1 MWDFPHRFIFQKD
14 LSLSIEGSAQCVSF
28 TVRRNR
34 QSRYLQ
40 TLIQNL
46 VVQGILWVQ
55 LLIFSSHLKKPL
67 KCCALRNL
75 LDYPWLYSWFTV
87 QTKIECDDEY
97 HRNCFNMFYKYFKD
111 TEYIFI
117 GYKSSKQALSVVVM
131 DSCFKDIVL
140 SKAESSW
147 LEV

>member
-1 MWDFPHRFIFQKD
+1 
-14 LSLSIEGSAQCVSF
+14 
-28 TVRRNR
+28 
-34 QSRYLQ
+34 
-40 TLIQNL
+40 
-46 VVQGILWVQ
+46 
-55 LLIFSSHLKKPL
+55 
-67 KCCALRNL
+67 
-75 LDYPWLYSWFTV
+75 
-87 QTKIECDDEY
+87 
-97 HRNCFNMFYKYFKD
+97 MFYKYFKD